1 MKNLESSI
9 QNILN
14 EEYIEENIDK
24 VKDLYDN
31 RNIVSTLKE
40 GDSIFVG
47 FEYIK
52 HDGSSDTTK
61 GKIFIVDQV
70 ETLRNGIIRVFLD
83 HRTSDDYV
91 LFLDKKGMLVFRNPN
106 GMRLVVSS
114 ISKK

>member
-47 FEYIK
+47 FEYLK
-52 HDGSSDTTK
+52 NDGSSETK
-61 GKIFIVDQV
+61 GKVFIVDEV
-70 ETLRNGIIRVFLD
+70 ETLRNGLIRVLLD

-91 LFLDKKGMLVFRNPN
+91 LFLDKKGMLVFRQPN

>member
-14 EEYIEENIDK
+14 EEYIAERIDK

-52 HDGSSDTTK
+52 HDGSSETK
-61 GKIFIVDQV
+61 GKIFIVDEV
-70 ETLRNGIIRVFLD
+70 ETLRNGLIRVHLD

-91 LFLDKKGMLVFRNPN
+91 LFLDKKGMLVFRHPN